1 MRSGALKVNKL
12 TVPWERCHEEWSSKG
27 KQTNRRGA
35 MKSGTLKVNKLYP
48 GRGAMRSGALKV
60 NKPTGEVP

>member
-1 MRSGALKVNKL
+1 MRSGALKV
-12 TVPWERCHEEWSSKG
+12 S
-27 KQTNRRGA
+27 
-35 MKSGTLKVNKLYP
+35 KLYP